1 MLNCI
6 KYEITQLY
14 MLFLTRT
21 TAAMHSVENSGR
33 IFLNILQNLSFFF
46 NCFLFK
52 QTFTYFNSV
61 SVANFTWFDF
71 CILNK
76 IIYKET

>member
-33 IFLNILQNLSFFF
+33 IFLNILQNLSFF
-46 NCFLFK
+46 
-52 QTFTYFNSV
+52 SIV
-61 SVANFTWFDF
+61 SF
-71 CILNK
+71 LNK
-76 IIYKET
+76 LLPTLTLYLLPTLHGLIFVF